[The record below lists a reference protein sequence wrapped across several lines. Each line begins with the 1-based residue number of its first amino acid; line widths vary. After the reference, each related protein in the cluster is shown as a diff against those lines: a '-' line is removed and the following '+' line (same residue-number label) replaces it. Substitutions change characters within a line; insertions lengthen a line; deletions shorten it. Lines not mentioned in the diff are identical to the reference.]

1 MGGDPSRGL
10 HRFAVVTAVAGFVLV
25 VAGALVTSNDAGLSV
40 PDWPLSHGSLLP
52 EMVGGILYEHS
63 HRLIAATVGLLTI
76 VLACWLQKSESRPW
90 VRRIGWLALGMVIA
104 QGILGGMTVLYF
116 LPTSVS
122 VAHACLGQI
131 FFCLLVTL
139 AYLTSSAGQG
149 DHSPLHR
156 SGAQPVLDRQTKM
169 ASMTLLVIFVQLMLG
184 AILRHTGTVG
194 GSKGATLV
202 TSALLLHLFWAL
214 VVGGFVVATVLA
226 VLSRTGAGSSN
237 RLGYLM
243 VCLFGLQLLLGL
255 GAYWAR
261 VVRLQ
266 QVQPLLSGVVITTGH
281 VAVGALLLAG
291 SLILSLSLAQ
301 QTESGDPLPDLRKS
315 EGFSS

>member
-10 HRFAVVTAVAGFVLV
+10 HGFAVITAIAGFVLV

-63 HRLIAATVGLLTI
+63 HRLIAATVGLLTL
-76 VLACWLQKSESRPW
+76 VLAFWLQQSEPRPW
-90 VRRIGWLALGMVIA
+90 VRRIGWLALGMVVA
-104 QGILGGMTVLYF
+104 QGVLGGITVLFF

-131 FFCLLVTL
+131 FFCSLVTM
-139 AYLTSSAGQG
+139 AYLTSPTGQG
-149 DHSPLHR
+149 DHPLLHR
-156 SGAQPVLDRQTKM
+156 SGVRPVLDRQTKL
-169 ASMTLLVIFVQLMLG
+169 ASMTVLVIFFQLMLG
-184 AILRHTGTVG
+184 AILRHTGTVA

-202 TSALLLHLFWAL
+202 TSALLAHLFWAL
-214 VVGGFVVATVLA
+214 VVGGFVVATAFA
-226 VLSRTGAGSSN
+226 VLGRNRAGASN

-266 QVQPLLSGVVITTGH
+266 QVQPLLSGVVITTCH

-301 QTESGDPLPDLRKS
+301 QTESGDPLLDLKES

>member
-1 MGGDPSRGL
+1 MGGDRASGL
-10 HRFAVVTAVAGFVLV
+10 HRFAVMTAVAGFVLV

-40 PDWPLSHGSLLP
+40 PDWPLSHGSLFP

-63 HRLIAATVGLLTI
+63 HRLIAATVALLTI
-76 VLACWLQKSESRPW
+76 VLAFWLRKSGPRPW
-90 VRRIGWLALGMVIA
+90 VRRLGWLSLGMVVA
-104 QGILGGMTVLYF
+104 QGILGGITVLFF

-131 FFCLLVTL
+131 FFCMLVTL

-149 DHSPLHR
+149 DHSLLHR
-156 SGAQPVLDRQTKM
+156 SGARPVWDRQTKL
-169 ASMTLLVIFVQLMLG
+169 ASMTVLVIFVQLMLG

-202 TSALLLHLFWAL
+202 TSALLVHLFWAL
-214 VVGGFVVATVLA
+214 VVGGFVVATVFA
-226 VLSRTGAGSSN
+226 VLSRTRAGSSN

-261 VVRLQ
+261 VVRIQ
-266 QVQPLLSGVVITTGH
+266 QVQPLLSGVVITTCH

>member
-10 HRFAVVTAVAGFVLV
+10 HRFAVMTAIACFVLV

-52 EMVGGILYEHS
+52 DMVGGIFYEHS

-76 VLACWLQKSESRPW
+76 VLAFWLQKSEPRSW
-90 VRRIGWLALGMVIA
+90 IRRIGWLAIGMVVA
-104 QGILGGMTVLYF
+104 QGVLGGIAVLFF

-139 AYLTSSAGQG
+139 AYLTSPSGQG
-149 DHSPLHR
+149 DYSLLHR
-156 SGAQPVLDRQTKM
+156 SRARPGLDRQTKM
-169 ASMTLLVIFVQLMLG
+169 ASLTVLVIFVQLMLG

-202 TSALLLHLFWAL
+202 TSALLAHLFWAL
-214 VVGGFVVATVLA
+214 VVGGFVVATAFA
-226 VLSRTGAGSSN
+226 VLGRPRAASSN

-243 VCLFGLQLLLGL
+243 VFLFGLQLLLGL

-261 VVRLQ
+261 VVHLQ
-266 QVQPLLSGVVITTGH
+266 QAQLLLSGVVITTCH

-301 QTESGDPLPDLRKS
+301 QTESGDSLLDLHESK
-315 EGFSS
+315 GFSS

>member
-1 MGGDPSRGL
+1 MGGNPSRGL
-10 HRFAVVTAVAGFVLV
+10 HRFAIMTAIVGFVLV

-63 HRLIAATVGLLTI
+63 HRLIAATVGLLTV
-76 VLACWLQKSESRPW
+76 VLACWLQNAESRLW
-90 VRRIGWLALGMVIA
+90 VRRIGWLALAMVVA
-104 QGILGGMTVLYF
+104 QGILGGITVLFF

-139 AYLTSSAGQG
+139 AYLTSSSGQG
-149 DHSPLHR
+149 DHPLLPR
-156 SGAQPVLDRQTKM
+156 AGGRTVLDRPTKL
-169 ASMTLLVIFVQLMLG
+169 AWLTLLVVFVQLMLG
-184 AILRHTGTVG
+184 AILRHTGTVA
-194 GSKGATLV
+194 GSKGAALV
-202 TSALLLHLFWAL
+202 TSALLLHMFWAL
-214 VVGGFVVATVLA
+214 VVGGFVVATAFA
-226 VLSRTGAGSSN
+226 VMGRTRPGSAN

-255 GAYWAR
+255 GAFWAR

-266 QVQPLLSGVVITTGH
+266 QVQPLLSGVVITTCH

-301 QTESGDPLPDLRKS
+301 QTESRDPLLDLKES

>member
-10 HRFAVVTAVAGFVLV
+10 HRFAVMTAVAGFVLV

-52 EMVGGILYEHS
+52 EMVGGIFYEHS

-76 VLACWLQKSESRPW
+76 VLAFWLQKSEPRSW
-90 VRRIGWLALGMVIA
+90 IRRIGWLALGMVVA
-104 QGILGGMTVLYF
+104 QGVLGGITVLF
-116 LPTSVS
+116 LLPTSVS

-131 FFCLLVTL
+131 FFCLLATL
-139 AYLTSSAGQG
+139 AYLTSPSGQG
-149 DHSPLHR
+149 DHSLLHR
-156 SGAQPVLDRQTKM
+156 SGGRPVLDRQTKL
-169 ASMTLLVIFVQLMLG
+169 ASMTVLVIFVQLMLG
-184 AILRHTGTVG
+184 AIMRHTGTAG

-202 TSALLLHLFWAL
+202 TSVLLAHVFGALF
-214 VVGGFVVATVLA
+214 VGGFVVATVFA
-226 VLSRTGAGSSN
+226 VLNRRRAGSSN

-243 VCLFGLQLLLGL
+243 VCLFVLQLLLGL

-261 VVRLQ
+261 VVGLQ
-266 QVQPLLSGVVITTGH
+266 QVQPLLSDVVITTCH

-301 QTESGDPLPDLRKS
+301 QTESGDSLLDLKES

>member
-1 MGGDPSRGL
+1 MDGYPSRGL
-10 HRFAVVTAVAGFVLV
+10 HRFTVLIAIAGFVLV
-25 VAGALVTSNDAGLSV
+25 VAGALVTSNEAGLSV

-52 EMVGGILYEHS
+52 EMVGGIFYEHS
-63 HRLIAATVGLLTI
+63 HRLVAATVGLLTI
-76 VLACWLQKSESRPW
+76 VLAFWLQKSEPRSG
-90 VRRIGWLALGMVIA
+90 VRRIGWLSLGMVVV
-104 QGILGGMTVLYF
+104 QGVLGGITVLFF

-139 AYLTSSAGQG
+139 AYLTSPSGQG
-149 DHSPLHR
+149 FRSLLHR
-156 SGAQPVLDRQTKM
+156 SGGRPVLDRQTKL
-169 ASMTLLVIFVQLMLG
+169 ASITVLVIFIQLMLG

-202 TSALLLHLFWAL
+202 TSVLLAHVFWAL
-214 VVGGFVVATVLA
+214 FVGGFVVATVFA
-226 VLSRTGAGSSN
+226 VLGLARTGSSN

-243 VCLFGLQLLLGL
+243 LCLFGLQLLLGA

-266 QVQPLLSGVVITTGH
+266 QAQPLLSGIVITTGH

-301 QTESGDPLPDLRKS
+301 RTESGDPLLDLKES

>member
-10 HRFAVVTAVAGFVLV
+10 HRFAVLSAIAGFVLV

-76 VLACWLQKSESRPW
+76 VLAFWLQKSERRPW

-104 QGILGGMTVLYF
+104 QGGLGGITVLFF
-116 LPTSVS
+116 LPTSAS

-139 AYLTSSAGQG
+139 AYLTSPTGQG
-149 DHSPLHR
+149 DHSLLHR
-156 SGAQPVLDRQTKM
+156 SGTQAVLDRPTKM
-169 ASMTLLVIFVQLMLG
+169 ASMTVLVIFVQLMLG
-184 AILRHTGTVG
+184 AILRHTGTVE
-194 GSKGATLV
+194 GSKGAALV
-202 TSALLLHLFWAL
+202 TSALLAHLFWAL
-214 VVGGFVVATVLA
+214 VVGGFVVATAFA
-226 VLSRTGAGSSN
+226 VLGRTPDESSN

-243 VCLFGLQLLLGL
+243 VFLFGLQLLLGL

-266 QVQPLLSGVVITTGH
+266 QAQPLLSGVVITTCH
-281 VAVGALLLAG
+281 VAVGAVLLAG
-291 SLILSLSLAQ
+291 SLILFLSLAQ
-301 QTESGDPLPDLRKS
+301 QRDSRDPLLDLKES
-315 EGFSS
+315 EGLSS